1 MATEVEQRLPLGW
14 SKQYSKT
21 HQRDYWFN
29 SSDGSRSWEPPAA
42 AVDEEPASKRSRNVV
57 DPSLPVLR
65 EDSLLMS
72 VERARLLNSCFELF
86 VAENAK
92 FGEMQGNSKT
102 AKACKKDGMKV
113 GLQGMFGRIVWTQLL
128 RHVQT
133 NGDIGSDPTSDSVF
147 VPAPVTDE
155 AVTQELHEAGRSPEQ
170 AQRVMSTVYAKLREA
185 CATLVQA
192 QSSSSSG
199 STSAV
204 SLQGKLQPD
213 GQLQGEV
220 MYRLSFGSTAYAI
233 SGKHLQ
239 KLLRL
244 YSLHTQ
250 PGCAVADQVFLRR
263 VFCVIA
269 RYELL
274 SGSSDG
280 YQMAF
285 PDAGFQWLR
294 RHVGVTAECF
304 ASPLNCWNDRF
315 CSVARDTDRFFGS
328 MGNFFHFNGSSSISN
343 SNGGGSD
350 GGGGS
355 FEANPPFVE
364 SIMDEMAAKIEDI
377 LSKET
382 ALPFSFSVIVP
393 AWTGCLG
400 IDIMTNSRFLRP
412 HPKFVLR
419 LEKKKHAYRPGMQH
433 RTDHAEQPSN
443 VDTLV
448 FFLQNDKGAER
459 WPVTV
464 ALAQDL
470 QKKME
475 AGC

>member
-1 MATEVEQRLPLGW
+1 MSKPEEMLPPEW

-29 SSDGSRSWEPPAA
+29 SSDGSRSWEPPAV
-42 AVDEEPASKRSRNVV
+42 VDEEPASKRSRTVAPPPSVV
-57 DPSLPVLR
+57 R
-65 EDSLLMS
+65 EDSPLMS
-72 VERARLLNSCFELF
+72 VERARLLNSCFDLF

-92 FGEMQGNSKT
+92 FGDMQGHSKT

-133 NGDIGSDPTSDSVF
+133 NGDIGSDPTSDAVF

-170 AQRVMSTVYAKLREA
+170 AQRVMSTVYAKLRDA
-185 CATLVQA
+185 CASLVQA
-192 QSSSSSG
+192 QSSSSG
-199 STSAV
+199 STAAV
-204 SLQGKLQPD
+204 SLQGKLAQPD
-213 GQLQGEV
+213 GQLQGDV
-220 MYRLSFGSTAYAI
+220 MYRLSFSHAAYVI
-233 SGKHLQ
+233 SGKHLE

-244 YSLHTQ
+244 YSLHTH
-250 PGCAVADQVFLRR
+250 PGCAVTDPVFLRR

-328 MGNFFHFNGSSSISN
+328 MGNFFHFNGSSSLS
-343 SNGGGSD
+343 SSD

-412 HPKFVLR
+412 NPKFVLR

-448 FFLQNDKGAER
+448 FFLQNDKGAAR

-464 ALAQDL
+464 ALAEDL